1 MARFKRWYRLGIYTQ
16 VISCDRRH
24 PNLFKVVDTDN
35 EQRGS
40 SRSSIPSISKKLL
53 APLASCV
60 AVGIDE
66 PDLATRMNLISKK
79 SENLPFAKADREEI
93 CRYLS
98 MPPRKNVRLIEG
110 LLNFLGA
117 MNMFCKADLNLNS
130 VKRLVAPSEHGGHM
144 ELTAKN
150 IAEAVALEY
159 RVEVCELSSKRQS
172 AAISTPR
179 KVAMYLCRELTTDS
193 LQNIGAM
200 FCRDYATV
208 IAAINSLK
216 KQMEKDAS
224 LARRVQDIRYMLEA

>member
-1 MARFKRWYRLGIYTQ
+1 M
-16 VISCDRRH
+16 
-24 PNLFKVVDTDN
+24 
-35 EQRGS
+35 
-40 SRSSIPSISKKLL
+40 
-53 APLASCV
+53 
-60 AVGIDE
+60 
-66 PDLATRMNLISKK
+66 
-79 SENLPFAKADREEI
+79 PFAKADREEI

-159 RVEVCELSSKRQS
+159 RIEVCELSSKRQS

-208 IAAINSLK
+208 IAATIIVLK
-216 KQMEKDAS
+216 KIEPICSKWN
-224 LARRVQDIRYMLEA
+224 LWFRLKKYTE